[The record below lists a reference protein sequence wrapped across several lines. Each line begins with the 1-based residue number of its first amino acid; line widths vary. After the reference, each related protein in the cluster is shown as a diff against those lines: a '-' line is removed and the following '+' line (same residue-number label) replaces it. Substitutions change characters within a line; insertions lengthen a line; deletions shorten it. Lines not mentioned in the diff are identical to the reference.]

1 MVILTHA
8 VATDTESI
16 YIDGDYQCN
25 GEKGEL
31 WTEDYILPMIDK
43 YNVDTVRRISYLGV
57 TTPPENVSDFFET
70 GQYEQVEE
78 IELEAPY
85 F

>member
-1 MVILTHA
+1 
-8 VATDTESI
+8 
-16 YIDGDYQCN
+16 
-25 GEKGEL
+25 
-31 WTEDYILPMIDK
+31 MIDK